1 MNPIKK
7 LAGQTAIYGLSNI
20 IGRLLNY
27 LLVPLYTRV
36 FAPAEYG
43 VVAELSAYV
52 ALLYVVLIYGMET
65 AYFRYCRSEKDALGV
80 YRTAAWSLFATSM
93 LFIVIV
99 LFFAESIASGL
110 GYADHPE
117 YIRWF
122 AIIIGVD
129 AFMAIPFARLRQ
141 ENRPLRFASIKLI
154 NIGANIGLNLLF
166 ILSFPWL
173 LRHSTSETLKQGI
186 DLLYNPQTGVGYIF
200 IATLISSILTL
211 FFLLPELR
219 AMRGRFDLKL
229 WKQMIAYALP
239 LLVMGLSGS
248 INESFDRV
256 LLKHMLPDPSTAMEQ
271 LGIYGA
277 CYKISILM
285 TIFIQTFRFAAEPF
299 FFGESDKSDAR
310 KTYAQVMNYFVII
323 CLVIFLATTLY
334 LETVR
339 QFVGKAY
346 YPGLDVVPVL
356 LLANLFLGVFYNLSI
371 WYKLTNRTIF
381 GAYISLIGAG
391 VTLLTNFLLIPVMGY
406 MGAAW
411 SHFICYA
418 TLMILSWALGQ
429 KHYPV
434 PYNLRKIG
442 LYFGVALLI
451 YGANEW
457 IKTLVPGFYLFRA
470 SFFMMLFIA
479 FVLWEFRSYLP
490 FRRKISI

>member
-20 IGRLLNY
+20 VGRLLNY

-43 VVAELSAYV
+43 VVAELSSYV

-65 AYFRYCRSEKDALGV
+65 AYFRFSRSEKDMMTV
-80 YRTAAWSLFATSM
+80 YRAAAWSLLATSSI
-93 LFIVIV
+93 FIFLVT
-99 LFFAESIASGL
+99 FFASPIASGL

-129 AFMAIPFARLRQ
+129 AFMAIPFAKLRQ
-141 ENRPLRFASIKLI
+141 ENRPLRFAFVKLI
-154 NIGANIGLNLLF
+154 NIGTNIGLNLLF
-166 ILSFPWL
+166 ILLFPYL
-173 LRHSTSETLKQGI
+173 LKHSGSELVTNWI
-186 DLLYNPQTGVGYIF
+186 NILYNPQTGVGYIF
-200 IATLISSILTL
+200 IATLISSLLTL
-211 FFLLPELR
+211 FFLIPE
-219 AMRGRFDLKL
+219 MRGIIGKFDLKL
-229 WKQMIAYALP
+229 WKQMIFYALP
-239 LLVMGLSGS
+239 LLIMGLSGS
-248 INESFDRV
+248 INESFDRI
-256 LLKHMLPDPSTAMEQ
+256 LLKHMLPDPNTAMAE
-271 LGIYGA
+271 LGIYAA
-277 CYKISILM
+277 CYKISIIM

-299 FFGESDKSDAR
+299 FFGESDKTDAR

-334 LETVR
+334 LETVKA
-339 QFVGKAY
+339 FVGKDY
-346 YPGLDVVPVL
+346 YAGLDVVPIL

-381 GAYISLIGAG
+381 GAYISLIGAA
-391 VTLLTNFLLIPVMGY
+391 VTLLTNVLLIPVLGY

-418 TLMILSWALGQ
+418 AIMILSYVYGQ
-429 KHYPV
+429 KYYPV

-442 LYFGVALLI
+442 LYFGAALLI

-457 IKTLVPGFYLFRA
+457 IKTLVPGFYLLRA
-470 SFFMMLFIA
+470 SLLMMLFIA
-479 FVLWEFRSYLP
+479 FVLLEFRSYLP
-490 FRRKISI
+490 LKKKISI